1 MEVCFVFLFFSDNF
15 VLKNDIKNKVSH
27 FSHALPHTFYNPTAR
42 AFKQVESF
50 ISEIWWLLLLW
61 EPIYEPF
68 SWV

>member
-50 ISEIWWLLLLW
+50 ISEI
-61 EPIYEPF
+61 
-68 SWV
+68 